1 MVDSFPCECS
11 EKAIMACKARL
22 MGDVE
27 TFKKI
32 LECKEPAKVKAF
44 GRQVKPWNDKAWN
57 KNVMAI
63 A

>member
-1 MVDSFPCECS
+1 
-11 EKAIMACKARL
+11 MACKARL

-32 LECKEPAKVKAF
+32 LECKEPFKVKAF
-44 GRQVKPWNDKAWN
+44 GRQVQPWDDKKWN
-57 KNVMAI
+57 INVMAI

>member
-1 MVDSFPCECS
+1 
-11 EKAIMACKARL
+11 MACKARL